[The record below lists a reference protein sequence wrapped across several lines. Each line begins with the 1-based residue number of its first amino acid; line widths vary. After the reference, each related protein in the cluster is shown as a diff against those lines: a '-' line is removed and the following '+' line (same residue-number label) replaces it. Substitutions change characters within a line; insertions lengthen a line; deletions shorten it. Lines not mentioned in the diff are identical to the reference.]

1 MTNDGIKRGE
11 KREVSLIGRTVSHY
25 SILEAIGEGGMGVV
39 YKAEDTK
46 LKRTVA
52 LKFLKSEILGTES
65 DRARFIQEAQ
75 VAAGLEHPNI
85 CTVYEIDERD
95 GQAFIAM
102 AYCAGRSLKNRI
114 KEGPLSISEAL
125 DIAVQTAEGL
135 EEAHAKGVIHRDIKS
150 ANIIVS
156 ARGQVKI
163 MDFGI
168 AKLAAKAQTTWSG
181 TVVGTVAYMSPE
193 QAKGEPVD
201 ARTDIWS
208 LGVVLYE
215 MLMQKTPFKGET
227 DAAVIHALIYEPPQ
241 PFGESCPGCPP
252 ELESVIRRCL
262 EKDPAHRYPSVL
274 ELREDL
280 QALKRRY
287 EGTAAPP
294 AAPISAWKSPGRKR
308 RRAMAFGAG
317 GLVIVALLLVLLNPT
332 ARRGLTRWADLRRLP
347 AQKHVAVLPF
357 KNVSGDPSD
366 QRFCDGLVE
375 ILVSRLTQLE
385 RYQDSLWVVP
395 TSEVSEFGIVSAGK
409 ARSAFGATLAISG
422 SSQRQE
428 GDIVLTLNL
437 IDTTTLRQVRSEVFT
452 TRPENTLAFQ
462 DRVVMVSAEM
472 LGIELPSAAR
482 RELTAGGTITPGAN
496 QYYVQGLGYLEH
508 YENEEDL
515 DAAIA
520 LFKQAVDLD
529 GKYALAQAGLGQ
541 AYWKKYDLTK
551 DQNWAAAAGEA
562 CRKATNINPDLV
574 PVHITLGIIAAG
586 TGRTEEALREF
597 EEALR
602 KDPESFEATL
612 GYARAFEDAG
622 KPAEAEDVYRRAIRL
637 DPSRWAGYS
646 HLGAFY
652 YGSGRWA
659 DAENMFQQVIK
670 LAPDNYRG
678 YNNLMGIYYL
688 MGKDGLVSEMFE
700 RSVSIK
706 PNADA
711 YSNFGT
717 IQFFQGRY
725 ADALKSFEEAIR
737 LGRDTYEIWGNLA
750 DCYRYTPGYGAKS
763 EEAYQKALLLAD
775 EERRVNPQEALL
787 LARMAYYYA
796 MSGEPKKALAA
807 LLEAWK
813 ILPGSVLILKK
824 CVQVKEK
831 LGRRTEALE
840 ALKEY
845 LMKEGPLEEIE
856 KDPDLSELRKD
867 PGYEKTV
874 AGVRAGKK

>member
-1 MTNDGIKRGE
+1 MVNSGIKRGE
-11 KREVSLIGRTVSHY
+11 KRTVSMIGRTVSHY
-25 SILEAIGEGGMGVV
+25 SIVEALGEGGMGVV

-102 AYCAGRSLKNRI
+102 AYCAGRSLKDRI
-114 KEGPLSISEAL
+114 KEGPLSIPEAL

-181 TVVGTVAYMSPE
+181 TVAGTVAYMSPE
-193 QAKGEPVD
+193 QARGEPVD
-201 ARTDIWS
+201 VRTDIWS

-215 MLMQKTPFKGET
+215 MLTQKTPFKGET
-227 DAAVIHALIYEPPQ
+227 DAVVIHSLLYEPPQ

-252 ELESVIRRCL
+252 ELESVVRRCL
-262 EKDPAHRYPSVL
+262 EKDPAHRYPSVR

-287 EGTAAPP
+287 EGTAAMP
-294 AAPISAWKSPGRKR
+294 AAPVSAWKSTGRKR
-308 RRAMAFGAG
+308 GRAIAFGAG

-347 AQKHVAVLPF
+347 VQKHVAVLPF
-357 KNVSGDPSD
+357 KNVGGDPSD

-385 RYQDSLWVVP
+385 RYQDGLWVVP

-409 ARSAFGATLAISG
+409 ARSAFGATLAFTG

-428 GDIVLTLNL
+428 GDLVLTLNL

-452 TRPENTLAFQ
+452 TRPENTLVFQ
-462 DRVVMVSAEM
+462 DRVVMMSAEM

-482 RELTAGGTITPGAN
+482 RELMAGGTITPGAN
-496 QYYVQGLGYLEH
+496 QYYVQGLAYLEH

-515 DAAIA
+515 DAAID
-520 LFKQAVDLD
+520 LFKRAINLD
-529 GKYALAQAGLGQ
+529 AMYALAHAGLGE
-541 AYWKKYDLTK
+541 AYWKKYDLTR
-551 DQNWAAAAGEA
+551 DQTWAEAARES
-562 CRKATNINPDLV
+562 CRKAAEIDPDLV

-597 EEALR
+597 EKALR

-622 KPAEAEDVYRRAIRL
+622 KPAEAEEVYRKAIRL
-637 DPSRWAGYS
+637 NPSRWAGYS

-717 IQFFQGRY
+717 VQFFQGRY
-725 ADALKSFEEAIR
+725 GEAVRSFEKAIG
-737 LGRDTYEIWGNLA
+737 LGGDTYEIWGNLA
-750 DCYRYTPGYGAKS
+750 DCYRYTPGYGANAK
-763 EEAYQKALLLAD
+763 EAYQKALALAD
-775 EERRVNPQEALL
+775 KERRVNAQDALL
-787 LARMAYYYA
+787 RARMAYYHA
-796 MSGEPKKALAA
+796 MSGDAANALSE
-807 LLEAWK
+807 LREARK

-824 CVQVKEK
+824 CVQVLEK
-831 LGRRTEALE
+831 IGRRAEALE
-840 ALKEY
+840 ALREY
-845 LMKEGPLEEIE
+845 LKKDGSLEETE

-874 AGVRAGKK
+874 AGVPAGKK

>member
-1 MTNDGIKRGE
+1 M
-11 KREVSLIGRTVSHY
+11 SLIGRTVSHY
-25 SILEAIGEGGMGVV
+25 SILEELGEGGMGVV
-39 YKAEDTK
+39 YKAEDIK

-75 VAAGLEHPNI
+75 VAARLEHPNI

-102 AYCAGRSLKNRI
+102 AYCAGRSLKEQI
-114 KEGPLSISEAL
+114 KEGPLSVPEAL
-125 DIAVQTAEGL
+125 GIAVQAAEGL
-135 EEAHAKGVIHRDIKS
+135 EEAHAKGIIHRDIKS

-168 AKLAAKAQTTWSG
+168 AKLAEKAQSTWSG

-193 QAKGEPVD
+193 QARGEPVD

-215 MLMQKTPFKGET
+215 MLTQKTPFKGET
-227 DAAVIHALIYEPPQ
+227 DAAVIHSLLYEPPK
-241 PFGESCPGCPP
+241 PFGETCPECPP
-252 ELESVIRRCL
+252 ELEGVVRRCL
-262 EKDPAHRYPSVL
+262 EKDPARRYPSVR

-287 EGTAAPP
+287 EGTAAMP
-294 AAPISAWKSPGRKR
+294 AAPVSAWKSPERKR
-308 RRAMAFGAG
+308 GRAIAVAAG
-317 GLVIVALLLVLLNPT
+317 GLIIVALLVSLLNPT
-332 ARRGLTRWADLRRLP
+332 ARRSLARWADLRRLP

-357 KNVSGDPSD
+357 RNLGPDPAD

-385 RYQDSLWVVP
+385 RYQAGLWIVP
-395 TSEVSEFGIVSAGK
+395 TSEVLEFGIVSAAK
-409 ARSAFGATLAISG
+409 ARSAFGATLAFAG

-437 IDTTTLRQVRSEVFT
+437 IDAATLRQVRSEVFM

-462 DRVVMVSAEM
+462 DGIVLRSAEM
-472 LGIELPSAAR
+472 LGIDLPAAAR
-482 RELTAGGTITPGAN
+482 RELTMGGTITPGAN
-496 QYYVQGLGYLEH
+496 QFYVQGLGYLEH
-508 YENEEDL
+508 YENEKDL
-515 DAAIA
+515 DAAIE
-520 LFKQAVDLD
+520 LFKRAINLD
-529 GKYALAQAGLGQ
+529 ATNALVHAGLGE
-541 AYWKKYDLTK
+541 AYWKKYDLTR
-551 DQNWAAAAGEA
+551 DQAWAEAARESCRRAAG
-562 CRKATNINPDLV
+562 INPDLV
-574 PVHITLGIIAAG
+574 PVLITLGIIAAG

-597 EEALR
+597 EKALR

-612 GYARAFEDAG
+612 GYARAFEAAG
-622 KPAEAEDVYRRAIRL
+622 KPAEAEEVYRRAIRL

-646 HLGAFY
+646 QLGAFY

-659 DAENMFQQVIK
+659 EAERMFQQVVR

-688 MGKDGLVSEMFE
+688 MGKDGLVREMFE
-700 RSVSIK
+700 RSIFIK

-717 IQFFQGRY
+717 ILFFQGRY
-725 ADALKSFEEAIR
+725 GEAVRSFEEAIG

-750 DCYRYTPGYGAKS
+750 DCYRYTPGYGAKAK
-763 EEAYQKALLLAD
+763 EAYQKALALA
-775 EERRVNPQEALL
+775 EKELRVNPQEALL